1 MEPPAIVTKVL
12 EGHSDALRKIEHVR
26 TKRFDYDSISTV
38 AKEEAY
44 YLGITGLRGIGKTFL
59 LSQLAKEH
67 GGIYVSADDRNL
79 RGVDL
84 YDIIKALSAAG
95 HKKIFIDEIHSKP
108 QWDSD
113 LKTAHGES
121 LAYIAFSGSSAIQ
134 LKTLKADL
142 SRRVVLEHLK
152 PASFREWLHIRKGIE
167 LPRLTMDK
175 LIKDK
180 VAITRQY
187 GNAHTHLGAYYESG
201 GVLYEAK
208 SQFYKTVVSTIE
220 TIAYKDF
227 SAIKDVQPDT
237 VENFFKLLQ
246 LIAASNPME
255 LSYSSIGESLVKDKM
270 WVMRFLAQVERTEA
284 IKRVYACGAGGK
296 PYRKEAKY
304 YLPFPY
310 RVSLCTKAGIAPS
323 VGSLREEFFVNHV
336 DCCFNPSSASASA
349 DFTVG
354 GKSFEVGGE
363 SKDGKQK
370 ADYRVLDGLDTAGN
384 RIPLFAVGMLY

>member
-1 MEPPAIVTKVL
+1 MEPTAIVTKVL
-12 EGHSDALRKIEHVR
+12 EGHVEAIRKIEHVP
-26 TKRFDYDSISTV
+26 TKRFAYGSMSTV
-38 AKEEAY
+38 VKEESY
-44 YLGITGLRGIGKTFL
+44 FLGITGLRGIGKTYL

-79 RGVDL
+79 RGIEL
-84 YDIIKALSAAG
+84 YDIIRALSAAG

-108 QWDSD
+108 LWDSD

-142 SRRVVLEHLK
+142 SRRVVLEHLM
-152 PASFREWLHIRKGIE
+152 PASLREWLHIRKGIE
-167 LPRLTMDK
+167 IPRLTMNK
-175 LIKDK
+175 LIRDK
-180 VAITRQY
+180 ATIARQY
-187 GNAHTHLGAYYESG
+187 GHAHKYLGAYYESG

-208 SQFYKTVVSTIE
+208 SQFYKTIVSTIE

-227 SAIKDVQPDT
+227 SAIKDVQPGT

-255 LSYSSIGESLVKDKM
+255 LSYSSIGEALEKDKM

-284 IKRVYACGAGGK
+284 LKRVFACGAGAK

-310 RVSLCTKAGIAPS
+310 RVSLCTKAGTTPS
-323 VGSLREEFFVNHV
+323 IGSLREEFFINHV
-336 DCCFNPSSASASA
+336 DCCFNPASASASA
-349 DFTVG
+349 DFVAD
-354 GKSFEVGGE
+354 GKSFEVGGQN
-363 SKDGKQK
+363 KDDRQG

>member
-1 MEPPAIVTKVL
+1 MDQSTIVTKAL
-12 EGHSDALRKIEHVR
+12 AGHSEAMRKIESVK
-26 TKRFDYDSISTV
+26 TKRFSYDSISTV
-38 AKEEAY
+38 AAEGGY
-44 YLGITGLRGIGKTFL
+44 FLGITGLRGIGKTFL

-67 GGIYVSADDRNL
+67 AAVYISADDRNL

-95 HKKIFIDEIHSKP
+95 HKKIFIDEIHTKP
-108 QWDSD
+108 AWDQD
-113 LKTAHGES
+113 LKTVHDEN
-121 LAYIAFSGSSAIQ
+121 LAYVAFSGSSAIQ

-167 LPRLTMDK
+167 LPSLTMAK

-180 VAITRQY
+180 TSICRQY
-187 GNAHTHLGAYYESG
+187 GHAHAHLGAYYESG

-227 SAIKDVQPDT
+227 SAIKDVQQDT

-246 LIAASNPME
+246 FIAASDPME
-255 LSYSSIGESLVKDKM
+255 LSYSSIGEALGKDKM
-270 WVMRFLAQVERTEA
+270 WVMRFLAQVERTESL
-284 IKRVYACGAGGK
+284 KRIYACGVGGK

-310 RVSLCTKAGIAPS
+310 RASLCANAGIAPS
-323 VGSLREEFFVNHV
+323 IGSLREEFFINHV
-336 DCCFNPSSASASA
+336 DCCFNPTSASAGA
-349 DFTVG
+349 DFMVDGT
-354 GKSFEVGGE
+354 SFEVGGE
-363 SKDGKQK
+363 SKDNKQK
-370 ADYRVLDGLDTAGN
+370 ADHRVLDGLDTTGN
-384 RIPLFAVGMLY
+384 RIPLFAIGLLY